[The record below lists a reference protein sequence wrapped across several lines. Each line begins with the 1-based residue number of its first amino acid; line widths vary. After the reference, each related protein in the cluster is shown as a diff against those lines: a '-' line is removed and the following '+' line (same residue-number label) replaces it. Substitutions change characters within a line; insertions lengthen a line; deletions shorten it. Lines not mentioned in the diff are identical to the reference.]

1 MKHIRLKALLIIIL
15 ILSGCSNKD
24 DDRVELSNDNQDKVV
39 ESDSIDLGS
48 KEEIKSKIYKK
59 YFQDINQSVKYDEN
73 LPESKGRMEV
83 EKVDDNRKIFIGNG
97 SYLSFLPEKCQIYLD
112 YNYDLSDFTLAY
124 IVFEGESV
132 NNKVLEEDLIVEF
145 IKNNENIEVN
155 QENLNGEEKIVY
167 LVDDE
172 YKDEVISSVY
182 SLATNPIFSE

>member
-1 MKHIRLKALLIIIL
+1 MKKIFILIIIL